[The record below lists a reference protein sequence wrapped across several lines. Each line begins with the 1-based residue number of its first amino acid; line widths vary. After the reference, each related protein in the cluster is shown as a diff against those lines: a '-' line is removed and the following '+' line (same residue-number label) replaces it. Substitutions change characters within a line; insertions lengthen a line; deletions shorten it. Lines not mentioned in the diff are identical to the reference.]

1 LKKFRPLTESKHIFF
16 LNKSNKT
23 TWDNFITCDK
33 MESDAKI
40 VNRDL
45 AFLMTQ
51 HLLLNGKEYI

>member
-1 LKKFRPLTESKHIFF
+1 MV
-16 LNKSNKT
+16 
-23 TWDNFITCDK
+23 DK

-51 HLLLNGKEYI
+51 HLLLNAKEYI